1 MPCSMVSALLEIGH
15 VHTHCH
21 DHLQASIWRC
31 TGAGLWALLC
41 VEVVDMDE
49 FDGIGEDG
57 HEGTMEFVLVLDDWQ
72 AGIGYRRVKLLLLG
86 ILQVIDADGEVGDG
100 SLMSDVRCCSCRD
113 ASNVVR
119 C

>member
-1 MPCSMVSALLEIGH
+1 MPHSMVSALLEIGC
-15 VHTHCH
+15 VRTRCC

-31 TGAGLWALLC
+31 AGAGLWALPC

-49 FDGIGEDG
+49 FDGVGEDG
-57 HEGTMEFVLVLDDWQ
+57 HEGTMEFVLVLDDWW
-72 AGIGYRRVKLLLLG
+72 AGVGYRRVKLLLLG

>member
-1 MPCSMVSALLEIGH
+1 MPCSMVSVLLEIGH

-31 TGAGLWALLC
+31 TGVGSWALPC
-41 VEVVDMDE
+41 VEVVDMDK

-57 HEGTMEFVLVLDDWQ
+57 HKGTMEFVLMLDDWQ